1 MLGVCACVLGVNTNS
16 LQCIF
21 AESSDILL
29 KSVGNVTDE
38 LGGSTDDV
46 GDCTREV
53 ADFVISTNYLAF
65 PTEQFSIIRLDNY
78 EFL

>member
-21 AESSDILL
+21 AGCHSESSDILL

-38 LGGSTDDV
+38 LGVSTDDV

-65 PTEQFSIIRLDNY
+65 PTEQFSIIMIT
-78 EFL
+78 